1 MSDTQQPQP
10 AGTGATGT
18 EAAAELA
25 EIQRRHQQVIK
36 TALVPAWYWW
46 AYAAAIVAYGVGRDS
61 GGTAVKATV
70 ITLAVLA
77 MVVLS
82 GVMIPEVRRR
92 VKVHLDPQPRARAT
106 AAVVGLA
113 MLVTVVAGFSAIALV
128 AARVPYPVTI
138 GCAAGAAVLVIA
150 GPVVNRYLHR
160 LMLTQAQ
167 QQISGAPQ
175 AGGAP

>member
-10 AGTGATGT
+10 AGTEATGA

-46 AYAAAIVAYGVGRDS
+46 AYAVAIVAYGVGRDIRGS
-61 GGTAVKATV
+61 AVKATV

-77 MVVLS
+77 MAVLT
-82 GVMIPEVRRR
+82 GVMIPEIRRR
-92 VKVHLDPQPRARAT
+92 VRVHLDPQPQARLT
-106 AAVVGLA
+106 AAVIGLII
-113 MLVTVVAGFSAIALV
+113 LVTLVTGFTAIALV

-138 GCAAGAAVLVIA
+138 ACAAGGAVLVIA
-150 GPVVNRYLHR
+150 GPLVNRYQHR
-160 LMLTQAQ
+160 LMLAQAR
-167 QQISGAPQ
+167 QQISDAAQ
-175 AGGAP
+175 AGGTP

>member
-1 MSDTQQPQP
+1 MGDTQQPQQ
-10 AGTGATGT
+10 AGTEATSA

-25 EIQRRHQQVIK
+25 EIRREQEQVIK

-46 AYAAAIVAYGVGRDS
+46 AYAVAIVAYGVGRDS

-82 GVMIPEVRRR
+82 AVMIPEVHRR
-92 VKVHLDPQPRARAT
+92 VKVHLDPQPQARLT
-106 AAVVGLA
+106 AAVIGLII
-113 MLVTVVAGFSAIALV
+113 LVTLVTGFTAIALV
-128 AARVPYPVTI
+128 DARVPYPVTI
-138 GCAAGAAVLVIA
+138 ACAAGGAVLVIA
-150 GPVVNRYLHR
+150 GPLVNRYMHK
-160 LMLTQAQ
+160 LMLAQAR

-175 AGGAP
+175 AGGTP